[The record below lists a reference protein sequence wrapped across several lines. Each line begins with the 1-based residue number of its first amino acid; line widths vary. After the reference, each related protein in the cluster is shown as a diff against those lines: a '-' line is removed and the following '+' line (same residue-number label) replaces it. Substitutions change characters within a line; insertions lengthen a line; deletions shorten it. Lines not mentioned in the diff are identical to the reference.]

1 MDPQDG
7 SRGQVEPVADPSDL
21 IVGTIRPPS
30 WLRRIPRLAWLFI
43 ALAALDG
50 VYRVWLEASQVSD
63 RVSVTSLVGLMLS
76 AVAGAAIVVLPAA
89 IVIGSPRPRRAG
101 SWLLQGAI
109 ALAVAELVGLLG
121 NRVIATIAGPDF
133 AGLGFDVPEFLVRSA
148 LVGVSTVVIQIAGL
162 ARMGLGLRA
171 IAASTRP
178 VGRILFAA
186 PAAAL
191 AVLLFADLLTIQVSE
206 IAPATP
212 GDAISLAYSLLLLVI
227 GAIVLVL
234 WAWIASLAF
243 RQHGRAWRWIAI
255 GAGAI
260 ALASVVDAIGW
271 TVVLQ
276 RQNPADIPTIP
287 VWFGFAASLARTTG
301 AVSLVLGFGRGFDP
315 VTAEAESAS
324 DGAPGAGAN
333 IGPLD
338 V

>member
-1 MDPQDG
+1 M
-7 SRGQVEPVADPSDL
+7 
-21 IVGTIRPPS
+21 
-30 WLRRIPRLAWLFI
+30 AWLFI
-43 ALAALDG
+43 AVATIDGAYRFSLDWPAWP
-50 VYRVWLEASQVSD
+50 VEASAMD
-63 RVSVTSLVGLMLS
+63 LARVALSVV
-76 AVAGAAIVVLPAA
+76 GAAGEVLLPAA
-89 IVIGSPRPRRAG
+89 ILLGCRGLGRAG
-101 SWLLQGAI
+101 SWLLQGAT
-109 ALAVAELVGLLG
+109 ALAAAELVAFFGHRLLATGVGPDANGGGLFGVPDYITGSMALQVPVVILEIFG
-121 NRVIATIAGPDF
+121 LTRIGLALRVLAGP
-133 AGLGFDVPEFLVRSA
+133 S
-148 LVGVSTVVIQIAGL
+148 
-162 ARMGLGLRA
+162 
-171 IAASTRP
+171 RP
-178 VGRILFAA
+178 QRRILFAA

-191 AVLLFADLLTIQVSE
+191 AVLLLADLLTIQVSE
-206 IAPATP
+206 IAPATA